1 MAFAFQG
8 RTQIRSVRWLRQL
21 QSNALHDVCRHL
33 DRTNAFSVD
42 GGCGGFKRDRVASH
56 ANTFQP
62 KEQGTR
68 DLGDLFEEGLRKER
82 ERMIALIKEAYGL
95 AYEAMQMQKFYS
107 LNPAVVAS
115 ECHRATRPTAAP
127 RYSVS
132 SIVIAQ
138 SRQTL
143 NLWLACM
150 HVPEFK
156 AGRDWRMAQRFQY
169 KWHEGV
175 ARGRAQT
182 PCATARCV
190 RGALF
195 GTKCTTR
202 MVTPVSTQ

>member
-1 MAFAFQG
+1 MFC
-8 RTQIRSVRWLRQL
+8 T
-21 QSNALHDVCRHL
+21 VCRHL
-33 DRTNAFSVD
+33 DRTNAFSFAH
-42 GGCGGFKRDRVASH
+42 GGCGVFKRDRVASH

-68 DLGDLFEEGLRKER
+68 DLGVLFEEGLRKER
-82 ERMIALIKEAYGL
+82 ERMIALIKEAYWL
-95 AYEAMQMQKFYS
+95 AYEGMQMQKFYS

-127 RYSVS
+127 RYSVR
-132 SIVIAQ
+132 SIAIAQ

-156 AGRDWRMAQRFQY
+156 AGRDWRVAQRFQD

-175 ARGRAQT
+175 LNPMRY
-182 PCATARCV
+182 
-190 RGALF
+190 
-195 GTKCTTR
+195 GTLRVWWSLHYEVHYEDGHTCKHP
-202 MVTPVSTQ
+202 MVAADYGQGMADNWVIIQKKIR